1 MGTATVTATAT
12 VISKDGTRIAF
23 EQSGS
28 GPALILVDGA
38 ICYRAFGPMRPLSA
52 LLSPHFTVFAYD
64 RRGRGD
70 SGDTLP
76 YAVEREIEDIDA
88 LIRQAGGSAF
98 VYGTSSGAALTLRAA
113 AHGLA
118 IKKLVMYE
126 PPFNPDDSMREMA
139 VSYTARLKEL
149 LAEDRR
155 GDAIA
160 LFMNRVGTPAEAVA
174 GMRQAPVWPMFEAV
188 APTLAYDDAILGHSV
203 PTDVAAQVTTPTLV
217 MAGGATYPF
226 MHEAARM
233 LEAAMPNAQRRTL
246 DGQTHDA
253 APEAVAPVLVE
264 FFAG

>member
-1 MGTATVTATAT
+1 METAT

-23 EQSGS
+23 DQSGS

-38 ICYRAFGPMRPLSA
+38 ICYRGFGPMRPLSA
-52 LLSPHFTVFAYD
+52 LLAPHFTVFAYD

-70 SGDTLP
+70 SGNTLP

-98 VYGTSSGAALTLRAA
+98 VYGTSSGAALALRAA

-126 PPFNPDDSMREMA
+126 PPFNPDNSPAARQEL
-139 VSYTARLKEL
+139 VKYTTRLTEL
-149 LAEDRR
+149 LAADCR
-155 GDAIA
+155 GDAVA

-226 MHEAARM
+226 MHETAHM